1 MTVLDEVDRLYELAV
16 TEPSSVNDQA
26 ILDWTEGVAAGSEI
40 DRNNAKHVRRCVNVA
55 RKLAA
60 FWSARE
66 PARSDPSEWPS
77 RVDLAL
83 GVRAWRPQLELARYL
98 LELAPSVETYEKA
111 AQLFRMVNNEPFLD
125 GISYEVW
132 LETRQNRR

>member
-40 DRNNAKHVRRCVNVA
+40 DRHSAKYVRRCVNAA

-66 PARSDPSEWPS
+66 PARSHPLEWPS

-83 GVRAWRPQLELARYL
+83 GVRAWRPQLELAQYL
-98 LELAPSVETYEKA
+98 LEAAPGIETYEKVA
-111 AQLFRMVNNEPFLD
+111 ELFRMVNNEPFLD
-125 GISYEVW
+125 GVSYEVW
-132 LETRQNRR
+132 TETRQN